1 MEEPITTLVGGRRA
15 SDRGVNALL
24 RLLLV
29 LNQLER
35 VAGVVAHEEKDLGRV
50 LDRTHDNLGAPRLQ
64 RRRGTACIGHFE
76 GEMLD
81 PVNGEVGCRT
91 AAVSGSGCAFAT

>member
-15 SDRGVNALL
+15 SDRAVNAWL

-35 VAGVVAHEEKDLGRV
+35 VAGVVAHEEEDLGPAPS
-50 LDRTHDNLGAPRLQ
+50 TPRLHHVH
-64 RRRGTACIGHFE
+64 RPLRVRNA
-76 GEMLD
+76 
-81 PVNGEVGCRT
+81 
-91 AAVSGSGCAFAT
+91 

>member
-15 SDRGVNALL
+15 SDRAVNAWL

-35 VAGVVAHEEKDLGRV
+35 VAGVVAHEEKDLEG
-50 LDRTHDNLGAPRLQ
+50 
-64 RRRGTACIGHFE
+64 GTL
-76 GEMLD
+76 M
-81 PVNGEVGCRT
+81 PV
-91 AAVSGSGCAFAT
+91 